1 MKYNYHKMKNS
12 YLKFAKLRPEKKGV
26 LSFVIF
32 ILFAF
37 TGYSQEITG
46 TVKDVKAGEPLM
58 GVSVLEKGT
67 QNGAVTDFDGNY
79 SITVSSTDA
88 ILVFSY
94 IGFKTLERSL
104 DGATTLDVSMEE
116 DLNQLGEVVIVDYG
130 YGNVKK
136 EDMTGSV
143 ATMSS
148 EEFAKIPVSSAAEAL
163 AGRLPGVNVQTAD
176 GEPGAAINIR
186 VRGGGSITQD
196 NSPLY
201 VVDGFIVGGIN
212 DIPPNDIETINVL
225 KDAAATAIYG
235 AQAANGV
242 VVVTTKSPVVG
253 RVSIDYNNFFQ
264 FNYLPKDRKYE
275 VLSPYE
281 YVFANYEYAKLRSE
295 ADVRNYER
303 YFGVYDDIDLYRSM
317 NGTDWQDELF
327 GDAKVS
333 QFHNLTVSGGTQE
346 TKVRLSVSNN
356 NDECTFLK

>member
-46 TVKDVKAGEPLM
+46 TVKDVKTGEPLM

-104 DGATTLDVSMEE
+104 DGTTTLDVSMEE

-148 EEFAKIPVSSAAEAL
+148 EEFAKIPVSSAA
-163 AGRLPGVNVQTAD
+163 
-176 GEPGAAINIR
+176 
-186 VRGGGSITQD
+186 
-196 NSPLY
+196 
-201 VVDGFIVGGIN
+201 
-212 DIPPNDIETINVL
+212 
-225 KDAAATAIYG
+225 
-235 AQAANGV
+235 
-242 VVVTTKSPVVG
+242 
-253 RVSIDYNNFFQ
+253 
-264 FNYLPKDRKYE
+264 
-275 VLSPYE
+275 
-281 YVFANYEYAKLRSE
+281 
-295 ADVRNYER
+295 
-303 YFGVYDDIDLYRSM
+303 
-317 NGTDWQDELF
+317 
-327 GDAKVS
+327 
-333 QFHNLTVSGGTQE
+333 
-346 TKVRLSVSNN
+346 
-356 NDECTFLK
+356 